1 MSKKKYLILK
11 DQPKWWTNWRLQSIV
26 LFLFAILLYANT
38 LTHGYTQDD
47 AIVLYDNM
55 FTTEGVEGISG
66 ILKYDTFYGFFKEE
80 GKAQLVAGGRYRP
93 LSLIFFAIGWELFGD
108 APLLFHL
115 MNVLWYALTGLML
128 YWTLLRLLKN
138 QRNRTNTY
146 FLAFGTALLFL
157 AHPIHT
163 EAIANIKGRDEILT
177 LFGSLAVLYCTI
189 RAYDEKKV
197 MWMILA
203 GVSFFLGLMAKE
215 NAITFL
221 AVIPLSLWV
230 FRKAS
235 VGKMVSFTLPAII
248 SAAIFLVIRFSILG
262 WGIGEPSMELMNNP
276 FLKIEGN
283 RWVAFSFSEWSATI
297 LFTFGKYIQLLFFP
311 HPLTH
316 DYYPRHVDIMQWS
329 DWQVTLSAVIH
340 LALLGYALVRL
351 PKRDLISYSILF
363 YFVTLSIVS
372 NVVFPIGT
380 NMGERFLFM
389 PSVGFCL
396 VVSVLLWRLARR
408 GKKLTQFKQLNLS
421 SAILGIVILLFT
433 TKTITRN
440 TAWKDNF
447 TLFTTDIYI
456 SPNSAKLRN
465 GVAGVLL
472 EKGLAEK
479 NTVRQQELFQEAKGH
494 ASKAIEI
501 HPTYKNAYLLLGN
514 ANNYLKQYE
523 ASIEA
528 YEQALKIDPDYP
540 DAQQN
545 LALTY
550 RDAGKYYGQE
560 MGNTQQAI
568 KYLEQANTLLPN
580 DAEVLRL
587 LGIAYGIS
595 QQPQQA
601 VEILEKAA
609 TVAPNNAS
617 ILYNLGAAY
626 SSIGNT
632 EQAANLIAKAK
643 EIDPTI
649 GGN

>member
-1 MSKKKYLILK
+1 MPKKTYLILK
-11 DQPKWWTNWRLQSIV
+11 GQPDWWTNWKLQSIV
-26 LFLFAILLYANT
+26 LCLFAILLYANT
-38 LTHGYTQDD
+38 LTHHYTQDD

-55 FTTEGVEGISG
+55 FTTSGLEGISG

-93 LSLIFFAIGWELFGD
+93 LSLVLFAVGWELFGD
-108 APLLFHL
+108 NPLLFHL

-128 YWTLLRLLKN
+128 YWLLLRLLN
-138 QRNRTNTY
+138 RQRNRTNTY
-146 FLAFGTALLFL
+146 FLALGAALLFVV
-157 AHPIHT
+157 HPIHT
-163 EAIANIKGRDEILT
+163 EAVANIKGRDEILT
-177 LFGSLAVLYCTI
+177 LLGSLAALYCSI
-189 RAYDEKKV
+189 RAYDDKKIK
-197 MWMILA
+197 WFILA
-203 GVSFFLGLMAKE
+203 GLLFFLGLMAKE

-221 AVIPLSLWV
+221 AIIPLSLWV

-235 VGKMVSFTLPAII
+235 IGEIALFTVPTII
-248 SAAIFLVIRFSILG
+248 GTTLFLIIRFSILG
-262 WGIGEPSMELMNNP
+262 WNISESSMELMNNP
-276 FLKIEGN
+276 FLKIEKN
-283 RWVAFSFSEWSATI
+283 QWVAFSFAEWSATI
-297 LFTFGKYIQLLFFP
+297 VFTLGNYIQLLFFP

-316 DYYPRHVDIMQWS
+316 DYYPRHVAIMQWS
-329 DWQVTLSAVIH
+329 DWQVLLSSVVH
-340 LALLGYALVRL
+340 LALLVYALWKL
-351 PKRDLISYSILF
+351 PKRDLVSYGILF
-363 YFVTLSIVS
+363 YFITLSIVS

-396 VVSVLLWRLARR
+396 VIAVLLWRLSSRR
-408 GKKLTQFKQLNLS
+408 KKLIQFKQLYSAL
-421 SAILGIVILLFT
+421 AILGIVIVLFSV
-433 TKTITRN
+433 KTISRN

-447 TLFTTDIYI
+447 TLFTTDIYT

-472 EKGLAEK
+472 DRALKET
-479 NTVRQQELFQEAKGH
+479 NTLKQQSMFQEAKGH
-494 ASKAIEI
+494 ATKAIEI

-523 ASIEA
+523 AAVQA
-528 YEQALKIDPDYP
+528 YEQALRIDANYE

-560 MGNTQQAI
+560 KGEVQKAI
-568 KYLEQANTLLPN
+568 QYLKKANTLLPN
-580 DAEVLRL
+580 DAEILRL

-601 VEILEKAA
+601 VETLEKAA
-609 TVAPNNAS
+609 AIAPNNAS

-626 SSIGNT
+626 SSLGAL
-632 EQAANLIAKAK
+632 EKAASYIARAK

-649 GGN
+649 GQN